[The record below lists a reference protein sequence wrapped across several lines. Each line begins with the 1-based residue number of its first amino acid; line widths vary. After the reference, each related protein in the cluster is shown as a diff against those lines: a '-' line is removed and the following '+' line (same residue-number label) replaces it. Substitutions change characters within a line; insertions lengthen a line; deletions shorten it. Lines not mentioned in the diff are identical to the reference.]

1 MTAPA
6 TPIPPQVSLR
16 ALREAK
22 GLTLVQLAEL
32 IAEQGVEV
40 HPDALSNV
48 ELGYKPASQTLILAW
63 AKALGIKPIHIRQA
77 PELIEWLKAVEAERS
92 AAA

>member
-16 ALREAK
+16 AFREAQ
-22 GLTLVQLAEL
+22 GMTLAQLAGL

-48 ELGYKPASQTLILAW
+48 ELGHKPASQTLMVAW
-63 AKALGIKPIHIRQA
+63 ARALGIKPIHIRQA
-77 PELIEWLKAVEAERS
+77 PELVEWVRALEAERS
-92 AAA
+92 DA